1 MWISTRPDRLLCG
14 FCYQA
19 AQVLAEL
26 PELEPD
32 RLLLEPEPR
41 GTGPA
46 LAWAALAAL
55 QLHPRAVM
63 VSLHADAI
71 VVLKITDWLGAHFY
85 LCKSCTDRDLRF
97 AGDPS

>member
-19 AQVLAEL
+19 AQVLAENIMCHAYGRQTGD
-26 PELEPD
+26 PD
-32 RLLLEPEPR
+32 R
-41 GTGPA
+41 
-46 LAWAALAAL
+46 
-55 QLHPRAVM
+55 
-63 VSLHADAI
+63 DAI
-71 VVLKITDWLGAHFY
+71 VVLRVTGWLGAHFY